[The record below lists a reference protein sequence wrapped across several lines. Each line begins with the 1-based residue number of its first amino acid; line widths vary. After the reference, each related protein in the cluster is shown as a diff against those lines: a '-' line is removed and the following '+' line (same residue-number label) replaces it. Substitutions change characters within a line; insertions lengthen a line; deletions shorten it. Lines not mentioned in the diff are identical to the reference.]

1 MAAPRICTAR
11 LASTLSRAATP
22 RIAARTFASKA
33 PSGPARTC
41 LRQTQCPA
49 SARRPL
55 SQSAHRQAL
64 KTIDQIKARNKGGPF
79 NITAALLFIATAGGL
94 WAYFTYEK
102 ERMARKRIAEQT
114 KGVGKPKVGGP
125 FELVDQDGRV
135 FSSND
140 MLGRYALVYFGFTHC
155 PDICPDEL
163 DKMALMYDKVRER
176 CGDVLL
182 PMMIT
187 CDPARDSPAVLKE
200 YLAEFHPDFIGLTGS
215 HEQIKDTC
223 KAYRV
228 YFSTPK
234 DVAPGQD
241 YLVDHSIYFYLMG
254 TLASSFCTSSA
265 NHCIR
270 RPRGRLC
277 RSHWPQLHRRAG
289 RQGHRRPRQG
299 LGEAAEEGDAL
310 GIDCRPCNRRLHCT
324 CMYDYLGRRRGICRT
339 RQTQHCTITDC
350 RLRVSHAKLCHSRT
364 PVIHLLCQQH
374 VSLPDLDHIAMDSS
388 NTTCK
393 NRSST
398 RST

>member
-1 MAAPRICTAR
+1 MAAPSRCTAR
-11 LASTLSRAATP
+11 IASALRSNPTP
-22 RIAARTFASKA
+22 RLAARTFASKA
-33 PSGPARTC
+33 SSAPSRTC
-41 LRQTQCPA
+41 LRQAQQTIE
-49 SARRPL
+49 ARRQF
-55 SQSAHRQAL
+55 SSTSYRQKL

-125 FELVDQDGRV
+125 FELVDQDGKV

-140 MLGRYALVYFGFTHC
+140 MLGKYSLVYFGFTHC

-163 DKMALMYDKVRER
+163 DKMALMYDKVREK

-182 PMMIT
+182 PIMIT

-200 YLAEFHPDFIGLTGS
+200 YLAEFHPDFIGLTGN
-215 HEQIKDTC
+215 HEQIKNTC

-254 TLASSFCTSSA
+254 
-265 NHCIR
+265 R
-270 RPRGRLC
+270 
-277 RSHWPQLHRRAG
+277 
-289 RQGHRRPRQG
+289 
-299 LGEAAEEGDAL
+299 
-310 GIDCRPCNRRLHCT
+310 
-324 CMYDYLGRRRGICRT
+324 
-339 RQTQHCTITDC
+339 
-350 RLRVSHAKLCHSRT
+350 SRT
-364 PVIHLLCQQH
+364 IRDVGNLG
-374 VSLPDLDHIAMDSS
+374 
-388 NTTCK
+388 
-393 NRSST
+393 
-398 RST
+398 